1 MRVRSTMRA
10 MLLRAIA
17 RARVQEEDERW
28 DSIRTVVRVAEAGRL
43 AVAAAA
49 ADKVDGRLLVDN
61 LRRRA
66 ASDSRP
72 RRVASGNRHSRE
84 DSALPRP
91 RKVASALRPPRVEG
105 SALRL
110 RRSRDSA
117 LRRVASALRR
127 LGLLELR
134 RSRGSALRRETW
146 EWFLR
151 AAASA
156 LRA

>member
-1 MRVRSTMRA
+1 

-43 AVAAAA
+43 AVAAA